1 MFIIYIFLELDT
13 AADWLET
20 VLKEKLKSHNKDSG
34 EDVRW
39 EYVVICLEYLQELK
53 SAIEE
58 SLLIPTSGNA
68 LPGIKLSRYMK
79 ISRKCLLKIEKVERK
94 LSHKI

>member
-1 MFIIYIFLELDT
+1 MCNILIHVHHLYIFLELDT

-68 LPGIKLSRYMK
+68 LPGIQLSR
-79 ISRKCLLKIEKVERK
+79 L
-94 LSHKI
+94 

>member
-1 MFIIYIFLELDT
+1 MELDT

-68 LPGIKLSRYMK
+68 LPGIQLYR
-79 ISRKCLLKIEKVERK
+79 L
-94 LSHKI
+94 